1 MRIWLALAA
10 ASIAL
15 QAMPAKAERDPNS
28 GAPIAPDKKRPY
40 PSPIT
45 DRFYIQGTAFDPAI
59 STTLRVDGQSP
70 GGGVPGRTG
79 TVVSGE
85 KDLGMP
91 ARKPQGRIQLMFR
104 LRERNK
110 LRVDYFG
117 LSRNGN
123 LVLGRQI
130 NFGDQIFDTG
140 DRTTS
145 SLDWRS
151 FQLTYTYSFLRTANF
166 ELGTGIAVAFLESDA
181 IGAVPLKELKQ
192 EVSGAGAFPT
202 IPIDFTWR
210 ISRRFAFTTRAQ
222 YFKASV
228 NGFQGSM
235 GEYHGDFQYR
245 WKPNFTIG
253 AGYTRLK
260 SSLEVNDANFPGLF
274 RLDVRGPEFFVKASF

>member
-1 MRIWLALAA
+1 MRIWLVLAA
-10 ASIAL
+10 ASLAL
-15 QAMPAKAERDPNS
+15 QAVPAKADRDPNS
-28 GAPIAPDKKRPY
+28 GAPLAPDKTRPY

-45 DRFYIQGTAFDPAI
+45 DHFYIQGTAFDPAM
-59 STTLRVDGQSP
+59 STTLRVDAQSP
-70 GGGVPGRTG
+70 GGGEPGAAG
-79 TVVSGE
+79 TLVSGE
-85 KDLGMP
+85 RDLGL
-91 ARKPQGRIQLMFR
+91 RSRVPQGAIQLMFR
-104 LRERNK
+104 LRERSK

-117 LSRNGN
+117 TSRNGDQ
-123 LVLGRQI
+123 VLSRQI
-130 NFGDQIFDTG
+130 LFGDQVFNPG

-166 ELGTGIAVAFLESDA
+166 ELGTGLAVAFLEADA
-181 IGAVPLKELKQ
+181 RGAVQAKRLEQ

-202 IPIDFTWR
+202 FPLDFAWR

-222 YFKASV
+222 YFKASL

-253 AGYTRLK
+253 TGYTRLK
-260 SSLEVNDANFPGLF
+260 SSLDVNEASFPGLF